1 MPFTIFHI
9 GPAILIG
16 FLLFS
21 RLDFV
26 SFMIS
31 SVISDV
37 EPLCIA
43 LFSPWTPLH
52 GFFHSYLGAT
62 FLGVLTAV
70 GVYFLRSW
78 LSRILAWF
86 KVQQEPSFKKM
97 LYTSTLGVYFHV
109 FLDSFLYAEMEP
121 LYPLTGNPFFEV
133 VGFGTTYGFCTASFI
148 IGVILYVYKF
158 IIRRTTQ

>member
-16 FLLFS
+16 LLLFS

-31 SVISDV
+31 SVILDV

-43 LFSPWTPLH
+43 LFCPWMPLH

-62 FLGVLTAV
+62 FLGVLTAI

-86 KVQQEPSFKKM
+86 KVKQEPSFKKM

-121 LYPLTGNPFFEV
+121 FYPLTGNPFFEV
-133 VGFGTTYGFCTASFI
+133 LGFGAIYGFCTASFI
-148 IGVILYVYKF
+148 IGAILYLYKF